1 MSKRVGREREW
12 RNAAVG
18 FVDDVDL
25 VAAVALL
32 DGNYCLAGIR
42 VRNAGRG
49 GGGGVGGAVAAL
61 QPNQPT
67 RDFFNILL
75 QRFSSHG
82 KSVKFNFAS
91 PYFHFGFPAL
101 AQVFAAL
108 MALLGSR
115 NI

>member
-12 RNAAVG
+12 RNAAVE

-49 GGGGVGGAVAAL
+49 GGGAVAAL
-61 QPNQPT
+61 P
-67 RDFFNILL
+67 
-75 QRFSSHG
+75 
-82 KSVKFNFAS
+82 
-91 PYFHFGFPAL
+91 PA
-101 AQVFAAL
+101 
-108 MALLGSR
+108 
-115 NI
+115 

>member
-12 RNAAVG
+12 RNAAVA

-49 GGGGVGGAVAAL
+49 GGGGAVAAL

-75 QRFSSHG
+75 LRFSSPG
-82 KSVKFNFAS
+82 TSAKFNFAS
-91 PYFHFGFPAL
+91 PYFYFDFPAM
-101 AQVFAAL
+101 AQVSAAL